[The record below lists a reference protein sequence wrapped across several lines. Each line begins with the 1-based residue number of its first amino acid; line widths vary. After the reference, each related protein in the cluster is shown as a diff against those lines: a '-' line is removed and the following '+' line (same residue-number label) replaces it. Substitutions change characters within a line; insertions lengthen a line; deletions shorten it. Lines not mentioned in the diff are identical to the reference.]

1 MISVIIPAHNEAN
14 VIGATLESLF
24 PGVAA
29 GDIEIIVVCNACTDN
44 TVVIVETF
52 GEKVKCIIS
61 PVASKTNALNL
72 GDNKASGFP
81 RIYLDADVILSCDA
95 VKIIAGVLQE
105 GKYLAVA
112 PKMRM
117 DFSNT
122 SWVVKSYYEVWQQ
135 LPYVQEGMIGT
146 GVYAL
151 SKEGKERVGKFPDI
165 IADDGYVRAMFNNKE
180 RTSVDNCY
188 SLVRAPANLSGL
200 NKIKMRSRLGRY
212 ELAEKF
218 PELLKNEEK
227 NYKFAI
233 LKLLSKVSYWVK
245 IPVYVYVNMVTRVRA
260 KKYYQLNK
268 FAGWER
274 DETSRE

>member
-1 MISVIIPAHNEAN
+1 M
-14 VIGATLESLF
+14 
-24 PGVAA
+24 
-29 GDIEIIVVCNACTDN
+29 GD
-44 TVVIVETF
+44 
-52 GEKVKCIIS
+52 KVKCIES
-61 PVASKTNALNL
+61 PVASKANALNL
-72 GDNKASGFP
+72 GDNVASGFP
-81 RIYLDADVILSCDA
+81 RVYLDADVVLPFDA
-95 VKIIAGVLQE
+95 IKEISIVLEE
-105 GKYLAVA
+105 GKYLAA
-112 PKMRM
+112 ASRMRM

-122 SWVVKSYYEVWQQ
+122 SWAVKSYYDIWQQ

-165 IADDGYVRAMFNNKE
+165 IADDGYVRAMFTNNE

-188 SLVRAPANLSGL
+188 SLVRAPSDLSGL
-200 NKIKMRSRLGRY
+200 KKIKMRSRLGRY

-233 LKLLSKVSYWVK
+233 LKLLRKVNYWVK
-245 IPVYVYVNMVTRVRA
+245 IPVYVYVNIVTRIRA

-268 FAGWER
+268 FTGWER
-274 DETSRE
+274 DETSRSHIIKPGRSG